1 MHNIKR
7 ITLLFFVFFI
17 FSSTCLFSR
26 LVTKAE
32 VETAIFNWVKL
43 ENNLNHLRLSKHVI
57 HISTIRELIY
67 RNVLIGYVVDLEP
80 TGFILVPAVS
90 ELSPVKF
97 ISFSGDYDGIEKHPF
112 MKTLKYRLYFT
123 VTNLEYLRGHVQK
136 TTDLLTSEVDT
147 NQKEKNEGVWEN
159 LLSEDFLP
167 EIYLSASSLNSVSP
181 MLTSKWSYDFP
192 YDACCPEIDG
202 FHCAP
207 GCGAISQ
214 AQVMYYWK
222 YPAEGQGVYSYFWG
236 NGDKYLSADFQ
247 HEFYWDRMFNKYSG
261 TESREQI
268 DAVARLISDVGISK
282 RMSYGLGGSFS
293 APNRNNSLVTFFKY
307 CSDIRLIFRSD
318 YSSWT
323 DWFNVFRE
331 QMDYGWP
338 VLLSACKKGE
348 GCHSVI
354 VDGYRT
360 ETGVDQV
367 HVNMGWGGFA
377 DNYYA
382 IDDIYGYGAIGGDV
396 AVINIHPPDCTN
408 TGDISGNVTDEI
420 GNALKDVHTKI
431 YDQEKNHV
439 KSAWTDSAGNFVSD
453 CLNEGTYKIFFE
465 VDQAGNYLSEW
476 YSDKDSFDTADSVSV
491 TVGSSTPYID
501 AVITEVGG
509 IKGKVTDSSGKGIAD
524 VGVITYSAAGS
535 YVSWWNTDKNGD
547 YGIKYLKKDDY
558 KLCFYTAYAPGIY
571 AIEWYDDKNSLEEA
585 DSISVKKGR
594 MTSGIDAVL
603 EKGGNI
609 TGQVKNSAGAGIDD
623 SVWIYVYT
631 PSGGYVTDWW
641 IDIYGNYEVIALKS
655 GSYKI
660 FFDAS
665 DTEGNYVSEW
675 YDDKDTLEDADL
687 VSVTEGST
695 TSGIDGV
702 LISEAPIYAPLNF
715 SGKKVENRS
724 LLQTEYINV
733 LTWQNNPENKNIVKY
748 RIYQIEGESQTLLE
762 EFDAQTFD
770 KTYEYWH
777 RRVEKDKVY
786 SYVLVAVNVD
796 GREGTPTYLTVQ

>member
-1 MHNIKR
+1 M
-7 ITLLFFVFFI
+7 
-17 FSSTCLFSR
+17 
-26 LVTKAE
+26 
-32 VETAIFNWVKL
+32 W
-43 ENNLNHLRLSKHVI
+43 
-57 HISTIRELIY
+57 
-67 RNVLIGYVVDLEP
+67 
-80 TGFILVPAVS
+80 
-90 ELSPVKF
+90 
-97 ISFSGDYDGIEKHPF
+97 EK
-112 MKTLKYRLYFT
+112 
-123 VTNLEYLRGHVQK
+123 
-136 TTDLLTSEVDT
+136 
-147 NQKEKNEGVWEN
+147 
-159 LLSEDFLP
+159 LLSEDFLS
-167 EIYLSASSLNSVSP
+167 ELYLSASSLNSVSP
-181 MLTSKWSYDFP
+181 MLKSKWSYKYP

-247 HEFYWDRMFNKYSG
+247 HKYYWDRMFNKYSG
-261 TESREQI
+261 TESQEQI

-293 APNRNNSLVTFFKY
+293 APNRNNPLVTFFKY
-307 CSDIRLIFRSD
+307 CSDIRLILRSD
-318 YSSWT
+318 YLSWT

-331 QMDYGWP
+331 QMDCGWP
-338 VLLSACKKGE
+338 VLLSTCKKGE

-360 ETGVDQV
+360 ETDVNQV

-377 DNYYA
+377 DNYYT
-382 IDDIYGYGAIGGDV
+382 IDDIYGYGGIGGDV
-396 AVINIHPPDCTN
+396 AVINIHPPDCKN
-408 TGDISGNVTDEI
+408 TGQISGKVTDEI

-491 TVGSSTPYID
+491 TAGGKKKGID
-501 AVITEVGG
+501 AVITDGGG
-509 IKGKVTDSSGKGIAD
+509 IKGKVTDSSGTGIPD
-524 VGVITYSAAGS
+524 VGGMTYSAAGN
-535 YVSWWNTDKNGD
+535 YVSGWDTDTNGD
-547 YGIKYLKKDDY
+547 FEIQYLKKGDY
-558 KLCFYTAYAPGIY
+558 KLCFYPAYAPGNH
-571 AIEWYDDKNSLEEA
+571 AIEWYDDKDSLEEA

-594 MTSGIDAVL
+594 ITSGIEAVL
-603 EKGGNI
+603 ESGGNI
-609 TGQVKNSAGAGIDD
+609 AGQVKNSAGAGIDD
-623 SVWIYVYT
+623 CVWIYVYT

-724 LLQTEYINV
+724 LTQTEYINV
-733 LTWQNNPENKNIVKY
+733 LTWQNNPENENIVKY
-748 RIYQIEGESQTLLE
+748 RIYQMEEESLSLLE
-762 EFDAQTFD
+762 ELNAQTFD
-770 KTYEYWH
+770 KTYECWH
-777 RRVEKDKVY
+777 RRVDKDKAY
-786 SYVLVAVNVD
+786 SYVLVAVDVD

>member
-1 MHNIKR
+1 MHHLKR
-7 ITLLFFVFFI
+7 ITLLVFVLFI
-17 FSSTCLFSR
+17 FSSSWLFSR
-26 LVTKAE
+26 VVTRTE
-32 VETAIFNWVKL
+32 VETVASNWVKL

-97 ISFSGDYDGIEKHPF
+97 ISFSGAYDGIEKHPF
-112 MKTLKYRLYFT
+112 IETLKDRLYLT
-123 VTNLEYLRGHVQK
+123 VKNLGYVGGQVQK
-136 TTDLLTSEVDT
+136 TSDLSTATVDT
-147 NQKEKNEGVWEN
+147 YQKEKNKGAWEK
-159 LLSEDFLP
+159 LLSEEFLS
-167 EIYLSASSLNSVSP
+167 EIYLSTSSLNSISP
-181 MLTSKWSYDFP
+181 MLKSKWSYKYP

-202 FHCAP
+202 FRCSP

-222 YPAEGQGVYSYFWG
+222 YPKEGQGVYSYYWG
-236 NGDKYLSADFQ
+236 NGDRYLSTDFD
-247 HEFYWDRMFNKYSG
+247 HEYYWDRMFNEYSG
-261 TESREQI
+261 TESRERI
-268 DAVARLISDVGISK
+268 DAVASVIADVGISM
-282 RMSYGLGGSFS
+282 RMSYGLSGSFS

-307 CSDIRLIFRSD
+307 SADKRLIFRSD

-331 QMDYGWP
+331 QMDCGWP
-338 VLLSACKKGE
+338 VLLSTCKKGE
-348 GCHSVI
+348 GCHSVV

-360 ETGVDQV
+360 ETGVNQV

-382 IDDIYGYGAIGGDV
+382 IDDIYGYGGVDGDV

-408 TGDISGNVTDEI
+408 TGDISGKVTDEI
-420 GNALKDVHTKI
+420 GNALKDVQVKF
-431 YDQEKNHV
+431 YDPDENHV
-439 KSAWTDSAGNFVSD
+439 KSAWTDNAGKFVAD
-453 CLNEGTYKIFFE
+453 CLNEGSYKIFLDAE
-465 VDQAGNYLSEW
+465 ETGNYLSEW

-491 TVGSSTPYID
+491 TVGSSTPGID
-501 AVITEVGG
+501 AVITEAGG
-509 IKGKVTDSSGKGIAD
+509 IEGKVTDSSGKGIPD
-524 VGVITYSAAGS
+524 VGVMVYSATGS
-535 YVSWWNTDKNGD
+535 YVSRWDTDTNGN
-547 YGIKYLKKDDY
+547 YGIKHLEKGEY
-558 KLCFYTAYAPGIY
+558 KLCFYPPYAPGDH
-571 AIEWYDDKNSLEEA
+571 AIEWYNDKDSLEAA
-585 DSISVKKGR
+585 DSISVKKGK
-594 MTSGIDAVL
+594 MTSGIDVVL
-603 EKGGNI
+603 GKGGNI
-609 TGQVKNSAGAGIDD
+609 AGQLKNSAGEGIDD

-641 IDIYGNYEVIALKS
+641 IDIFGDYEVIGLKR
-655 GSYKI
+655 GDYKI

-687 VSVTEGST
+687 VSVTEGEAT
-695 TSGIDGV
+695 KGIDAV
-702 LISEAPIYAPLNF
+702 LLNIAPIYAPLNF

-796 GREGTPTYLTVQ
+796 GREGDQAVTAVR